1 MNLNYLEQSM
11 KDVKNMLDSYET
23 NEEKENFEREEYI
36 ELLIS
41 ALIDSEYLLFTKE
54 NLIYYMTLEELEPD
68 VSELI
73 NDKLNWY
80 NSLPFNIEGTI
91 NFTCL
96 NVNISQIDQIDYQ
109 IVDKSDK
116 NKEFVFCDKISL
128 KKTFEKII
136 NYNFKPYHS
145 YQDLKELIL

>member
-11 KDVKNMLDSYET
+11 KEVKNMIDSYDDDEIT
-23 NEEKENFEREEYI
+23 KFEKEEYI

-41 ALIDSEYLLFTKE
+41 TLIDSEYLLFTKE
-54 NLIYYMTLEELEPD
+54 NLIYYMTIEELEPD

-73 NDKLNWY
+73 NDKLNWF
-80 NSLPFNIEGTI
+80 NSLPFNIEGTL

-96 NVNISQIDQIDYQ
+96 NVNISKIDEIDYQ

-128 KKTFEKII
+128 KKTMEKII
-136 NYNFKPYHS
+136 NHNFKPYHS
-145 YQDLKELIL
+145 YQYLKDLIL